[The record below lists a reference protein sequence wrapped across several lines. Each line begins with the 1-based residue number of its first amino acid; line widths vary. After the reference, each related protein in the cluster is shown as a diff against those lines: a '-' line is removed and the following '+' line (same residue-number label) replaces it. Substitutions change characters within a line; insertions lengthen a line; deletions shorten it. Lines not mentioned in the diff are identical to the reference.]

1 MQGSEVIILDVVHQ
15 AHRIKDTTYDIRTDK
30 AVGKLKVAALSDSH
44 TGTTFHREGF
54 AKHMKDL
61 QNMVYIMFLEIMTKA
76 IIRRNT
82 GISDWAI
89 KFKTGCKSE
98 YLIINIDGQI

>member
-44 TGTTFHREGF
+44 TGTTFHIE
-54 AKHMKDL
+54 KVL
-61 QNMVYIMFLEIMTKA
+61 QSI
-76 IIRRNT
+76 
-82 GISDWAI
+82 
-89 KFKTGCKSE
+89 
-98 YLIINIDGQI
+98 